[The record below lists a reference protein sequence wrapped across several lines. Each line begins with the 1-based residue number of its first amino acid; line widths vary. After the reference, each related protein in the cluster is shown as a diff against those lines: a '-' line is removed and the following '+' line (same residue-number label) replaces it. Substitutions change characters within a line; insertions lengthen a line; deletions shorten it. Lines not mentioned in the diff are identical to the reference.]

1 MRILVTGGTGVV
13 GTAAVRA
20 LLAHQH
26 EVRIFSRNAERDA
39 ERWPRGVEPFPGSVS
54 DAASVRGSM
63 DGCDVVVHIAGI
75 VAEEPPETTFAKV
88 NVEGTRNLVREAERA
103 DVGRF
108 IYVSSLGADRG
119 TSEYHRSKR
128 AAEDIARQFRNAWLV
143 LRPGNVYGPGDDVI
157 SLLLKMVRTLPAIPV
172 IEGGDQPFQPIW
184 ADDLGEAIARSV
196 ARPDLSRRTLEL
208 AGAERTSMHD
218 ILDRLGRITEK
229 TPVRIP
235 LPSWLAEAGARV
247 AGALG
252 LDLPVNVDQIR
263 MLVEENIISL
273 GEMNAL
279 TMTFKIAPTPLDD
292 GLRRLADALPEQT
305 PAEGTGRLHR
315 RRFWA
320 DIVGSN
326 RNATELFRRFRDA
339 FATFMPDATL
349 QVAVEPG
356 TPTVPHEGATL
367 TLGLPLRGTV
377 QVRVLEV
384 DERWMTLVT
393 VEGHPLAA
401 AIRFI
406 AEDRPEGTVRFE
418 VQTFDRAATIVD
430 AVMLSLVGDMLKDAT
445 WRAVVQRVVDD
456 SGGQAREGVQESDE
470 VLEGQEAE
478 LVERWADALVM
489 AERRAE
495 EAQRASP

>member
-1 MRILVTGGTGVV
+1 MKVLVTGGTGVV

-20 LLAHQH
+20 LVAHDH
-26 EVRIFSRNAERDA
+26 EVRIFSRNAVRDV
-39 ERWPRGVEPFPGSVS
+39 ERWPKGVEAFTGSVG
-54 DAASVRGSM
+54 DAASLRGSM
-63 DGCDVVVHIAGI
+63 EGCDVVLHIAGI
-75 VAEEPPETTFAKV
+75 VAEQPPEITFARV

-103 DVGRF
+103 DVGRV
-108 IYVSSLGADRG
+108 IYISSLGADRG

-128 AAEDIARQFRNAWLV
+128 AAEDITRQFRNAWLI

-184 ADDLGEAIARSV
+184 ADDLGEAIALAV
-196 ARPDLSRRTLEL
+196 QRPDLSRRTLEL
-208 AGAERTSMHD
+208 SGADRTSMHD
-218 ILDRLGRITEK
+218 VLDRLGVITGK

-252 LDLPVNVDQIR
+252 LELPVNVGQIQ
-263 MLVEENIISL
+263 MLVEENVISV
-273 GEMNAL
+273 GELNAL
-279 TMTFKIAPTPLDD
+279 TTTFKITPTPLEV
-292 GLRRLADALPEQT
+292 GLRRLADELPEQT

-320 DIVGSN
+320 DIVGSQL
-326 RNATELFRRFRDA
+326 NATSLFARFREN
-339 FATFMPDATL
+339 FARYMPDATI
-349 QVAVEPG
+349 QVAVERG
-356 TPTVPHEGATL
+356 TSTVPDEGETL

-406 AEDRPEGTVRFE
+406 TEDKPDGAVRFE
-418 VQTFDRAATIVD
+418 AQTYDRAATLID
-430 AVMLSLVGDMLKDAT
+430 AVMLSLVGDLLKDAT

-456 SGGQAREGVQESDE
+456 SGGRAASGINETDA
-470 VLEGQEAE
+470 VLEGKEAE
-478 LVERWADALVM
+478 LIERWAEALVM

>member
-1 MRILVTGGTGVV
+1 MRVMVTGGTGVV

-20 LLAHQH
+20 LLAHEH

-39 ERWPRGVEPFPGSVS
+39 ERWPHGVEAFPGSVS
-54 DAASVRGSM
+54 DATSVRGSM
-63 DGCDVVVHIAGI
+63 DGCDVIVHIAGI
-75 VAEEPPETTFAKV
+75 VAEDPPEVTFAKV

-108 IYVSSLGADRG
+108 IYVSSLGAERG
-119 TSEYHRSKR
+119 TSNYHRSKR
-128 AAEDIARQFRNAWLV
+128 AAEDLARQFRNAWLV

-184 ADDLGEAIARSV
+184 ADDLGEAIARAV
-196 ARPDLSRRTLEL
+196 GRPDLSRRTLEL
-208 AGAERTSMHD
+208 AGAERTSMD
-218 ILDRLGRITEK
+218 DVLDRLGRITSK
-229 TPVRIP
+229 TPLRIP

-263 MLVEENIISL
+263 MLVEENIISV

-279 TMTFKIAPTPLDD
+279 TTTFKITPTPLDD
-292 GLRRLADALPEQT
+292 GLRKLADTLPEQT

-315 RRFWA
+315 RRSWA
-320 DIVGSN
+320 DIVGS
-326 RNATELFRRFRDA
+326 RHNATELFRRFREG
-339 FATFMPDATL
+339 FAGFMPDATME
-349 QVAVEPG
+349 VAVERG
-356 TPTVPHEGATL
+356 TPTVPDEGETL

-384 DERWMTLVT
+384 DERCMTFVT

-406 AEDRPEGTVRFE
+406 TEDQSDGTVRFE
-418 VQTFDRAATIVD
+418 VQTYDRAATLVD
-430 AVMLSLVGDMLKDAT
+430 AVMLSLIGDLLKGAT
-445 WRAVVQRVVDD
+445 WRAVVQRVVDN
-456 SGGQAREGVQESDE
+456 SGGRPRNGVQESDE
-470 VLEGQEAE
+470 VLEGEEAE
-478 LVERWADALVM
+478 LVERWAEALVM